1 MKLKIVRGLAIFL
14 IVEIGLVHTFSAQH
28 EFEES
33 WILGYL
39 FVANFIGA
47 LVSAYGIYRRKRW
60 GWGLGLFIA
69 LGSLVG
75 YVWSRT
81 SGLPLLPR
89 EEWLYPW
96 GVTSVITEALF
107 CLLVPLYAWW
117 SKQEDSEA
125 PPSLSRSWHYLVPI
139 AGLIGLV
146 LINFTSYR
154 MDVLYP
160 ELDHEHVFFL
170 WQVKM
175 QPEIS
180 SQTLEEEYG
189 MNLSLAAVSALDSI
203 VDVRLK
209 VRDPEK
215 AAELLEEEHFALLV
229 GDTLIPSPHIGRH
242 MFDNKTIIIMFPNR
256 QNIVKSGTPVSL
268 VFDSLRVE
276 PVLAN

>member
-1 MKLKIVRGLAIFL
+1 
-14 IVEIGLVHTFSAQH
+14 
-28 EFEES
+28 
-33 WILGYL
+33 
-39 FVANFIGA
+39 
-47 LVSAYGIYRRKRW
+47 
-60 GWGLGLFIA
+60 
-69 LGSLVG
+69 
-75 YVWSRT
+75 
-81 SGLPLLPR
+81 
-89 EEWLYPW
+89 
-96 GVTSVITEALF
+96 LF

-117 SKQEDSEA
+117 SKQEAAEE
-125 PPSLSRSWHYLVPI
+125 PVNLTRSWRTLAPAVV
-139 AGLIGLV
+139 AGLIGLI
-146 LINFTSYR
+146 LINYNTYR
-154 MDVLYP
+154 LDTLYP

-170 WQVKM
+170 WQVKL

-180 SQTLEEEYG
+180 PQTLEEEYG

-215 AAELLEEEHFALLV
+215 AEQLLEEEHFALLV

-242 MFDNKTIIIMFPNR
+242 MFENKTIIIMFPNR

>member
-1 MKLKIVRGLAIFL
+1 MI
-14 IVEIGLVHTFSAQH
+14 EIGLVHTFSAQH

-39 FVANFIGA
+39 FVANFLGA
-47 LVSAYGIYRRKRW
+47 LTAAYGIYRRKWW
-60 GWGLGLFIA
+60 GWGAGLFIA
-69 LGSLVG
+69 LVSLIA

-96 GVTSVITEALF
+96 GVTAVLAEALF
-107 CLLVPLYAWW
+107 CLLVLLYAWW
-117 SKQEDSEA
+117 SKREA
-125 PPSLSRSWHYLVPI
+125 AEKPVSLTRSLRTLLPI
-139 AGLIGLV
+139 AGLIGLG
-146 LINFTSYR
+146 LINFTTYR

-160 ELDHEHVFFL
+160 ELDHQHVFFL
-170 WQVKM
+170 WQVKL

-180 SQTLEEEYG
+180 PQTLEDEYG
-189 MNLSLAAVSALDSI
+189 MNLSLVATSALDSI

-215 AAELLEEEHFALLV
+215 AKELLEEEHFALLV
-229 GDTLIPSPHIGRH
+229 GDTLIPSPHISRH
-242 MFDNKTIIIMFPNR
+242 MLKNKTIIVMFPNR

-268 VFDSLRVE
+268 VFDSLRLQ
-276 PVLAN
+276 PILAN